1 MVKGISRQVI
11 VVHAPEPKLFEQA
24 IFILKD
30 DALHQD
36 GVTDDLM
43 LQEAQK
49 LIRSSGDSKK
59 RKLFLYGPVWAG
71 FGAALMGIIWL
82 VSTLA

>member
-30 DALHQD
+30 DALGHD
-36 GVTDDLM
+36 GVTDDQL
-43 LQEAQK
+43 LQEAKK
-49 LIRSSGDSKK
+49 LIRSSGDAKK
-59 RKLFLYGPVWAG
+59 RKLFLYGPVWAC
-71 FGAALMGIIWL
+71 FGALLTAIAWILSALL
-82 VSTLA
+82 

>member
-30 DALHQD
+30 DALGQD
-36 GVTDDLM
+36 GVTDDLL

-49 LIRSSGDSKK
+49 LIRTSSGSKK

-71 FGAALMGIIWL
+71 FGAAVMGIIWL
-82 VSTLA
+82 LSTLA